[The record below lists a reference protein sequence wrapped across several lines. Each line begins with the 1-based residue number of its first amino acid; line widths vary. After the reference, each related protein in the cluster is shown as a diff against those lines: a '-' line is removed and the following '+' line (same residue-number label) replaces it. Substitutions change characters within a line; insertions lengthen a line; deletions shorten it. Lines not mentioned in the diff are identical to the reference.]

1 MRFAF
6 LTVIIALTTFI
17 TFLCTLDDSPFGPR
31 NISRMVLKCA
41 IIMEISP
48 TEAVKFARRNT
59 LVNYVSAFSLDYLRI
74 ARPLKLEGL
83 NGAGRDL
90 VLAPQQQMRASGF
103 QTPEVNELKRNLI
116 TDMKVAVG
124 LLYRGP
130 QVQTKLTT

>member
-17 TFLCTLDDSPFGPR
+17 TFVSACVPREAPCSQNTDCCDKKDKCTPIVSGSSFLCTLDDSPFGPR

-59 LVNYVSAFSLDYLRI
+59 LVNYVSAFSL
-74 ARPLKLEGL
+74 
-83 NGAGRDL
+83 
-90 VLAPQQQMRASGF
+90 VL
-103 QTPEVNELKRNLI
+103 
-116 TDMKVAVG
+116 
-124 LLYRGP
+124 LLME
-130 QVQTKLTT
+130 